1 MNDFHHECQI
11 HFYMYAFMYVDPE
24 KIPEEE
30 YLPAIKTY
38 VENYKKYQLLEQSQK
53 NIGLDLVT
61 FVHNIMS

>member
-38 VENYKKYQLLEQSQK
+38 VENYKKRSTPGTVPK